1 MTPRHHPS
9 ADILAAYA
17 AGVHEPGFGLVVGA
31 HVETCADCRARV
43 GSFEATSGAALSE
56 LPQAELGADA
66 LTKTLAR
73 LDAPLDVPVD
83 VRLAK
88 PARLD
93 ARPLLERLPLK
104 TKRWVAP
111 GVWAAAVDTPH
122 APDNRVYV
130 LSVAKGMVAARHT
143 HSGAEYC
150 TVLKGAY
157 RDELG
162 TFAAGD
168 FAAAGDDL
176 DHQPIVQGAEACVCL
191 FATEG
196 RLKAKDWIGR
206 LAFSLANV

>member
-9 ADILAAYA
+9 AEILAAYA

-31 HVETCADCRARV
+31 HVEACADCRARV

-66 LTKTLAR
+66 LTRTLAR
-73 LDAPLDVPVD
+73 LDAPLAEPTHT
-83 VRLAK
+83 
-88 PARLD
+88 D

-104 TKRWVAP
+104 ARRWVAP

-176 DHQPIVQGAEACVCL
+176 NHQPIVQGNEACVCL

-196 RLKAKDWIGR
+196 RLKAQDWIGR
-206 LAFSLANV
+206 LAFALADV